1 MKKDGSVCRSVCFN
15 VFELAQAYFFSPAGC
30 GFASSPG
37 RVMAAR
43 NAIIWGS
50 IGFTPRNRLSA
61 TIAPG

>member
-1 MKKDGSVCRSVCFN
+1 
-15 VFELAQAYFFSPAGC
+15 
-30 GFASSPG
+30 
-37 RVMAAR
+37 MAAR